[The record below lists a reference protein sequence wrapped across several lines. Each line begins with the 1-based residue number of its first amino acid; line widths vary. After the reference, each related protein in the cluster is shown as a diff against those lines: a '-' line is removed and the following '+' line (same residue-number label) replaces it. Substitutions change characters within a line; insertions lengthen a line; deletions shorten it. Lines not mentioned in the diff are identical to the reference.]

1 MNIHMYTQ
9 RFALTALAA
18 LICHATVYAQ
28 TSGSVNSESQPDTS
42 AVTAPGNDQT
52 NAGSSA
58 GVAAPS
64 ASPAPA
70 RVRAPRPTRSS
81 ATANKQI
88 SFSVQPAAKN
98 AAGAEGNNAQGDMSV
113 AATASDA
120 RAAADAATSKP
131 AAGFESY
138 EDGVRIMRGNDR
150 VVSPPRLPARVE
162 GPASTFKFEEA
173 PISEVVHVM
182 LGEILKVDYVLHQPV
197 AGSVTLATRGNV
209 SADQA
214 IFLLESA
221 LQANGIVMARDARG
235 VYHVGRAEALK
246 GIVSA
251 PRQVGFGALPPGSGA
266 VIVPLQYIGAAE
278 MATILRPMV
287 APDALLRVDTLRNL
301 LVLGGTRTQAEGWL
315 ELINTFDVD
324 LLKGMSVGLF
334 PLKYATVREVEQALR
349 LMTGGATAGAQSAQ
363 GAGGGGAAP
372 ASAGGA
378 AAAAGGAASAAT
390 AESNPFFGA
399 VRIMP
404 LERISSI
411 LVVTPRASKLD
422 EARKW
427 IERFDRPSDNSTEPQ
442 LFVYPVQ
449 NGSAKH
455 LASVLSGIFGGGGG
469 QTATGGTGVAPGL
482 GSSTSSTSGFGSQN
496 QSQTGSLLG
505 MNNNSNRA
513 TPGFGSQ
520 NNQSN
525 QGGQGSAGVTAAT
538 LGQGGVRIIADEVNN
553 AILIYAPRSE
563 YAKLEASLR
572 RLDIRSAQVLIEAM
586 IVEVTLK
593 DDLQYGLQ
601 WKFSDGFNF
610 NNGYN
615 GTGTLGTAL
624 TGTSP
629 GFTYSLFKS
638 ATDIRAT
645 LSALAGKSLIKVISN
660 PSVTVMDNQVATIL
674 VGDQIPIKT
683 GETLINSTTAN
694 TVTNFQYKDTGV
706 SLAVT
711 PSVNAGNIVTMQVAQ
726 SITDVVGTPD
736 TITGQRAFTQRQIG
750 TKVAIRSGETLVL
763 GGLIKDNTSTTKS
776 GIPLLQ
782 DIPVAGK
789 LFGSTQTS
797 TNRTELLVI
806 LTPRVVRS
814 DEDARELNEEMR
826 NQMKTFTSVE
836 RLDARVRQP
845 LASSDSGALSAPPF
859 NKGVIT
865 P

>member
-1 MNIHMYTQ
+1 MNIYMYTQ
-9 RFALTALAA
+9 RFALTAMAA
-18 LICHATVYAQ
+18 LLCHATVYAQ
-28 TSGSVNSESQPDTS
+28 TSADATS
-42 AVTAPGNDQT
+42 TAQLDAPAVTNSQNGAAD
-52 NAGSSA
+52 AASSA
-58 GVAAPS
+58 GGAPPA
-64 ASPAPA
+64 ASPAATPA
-70 RVRAPRPTRSS
+70 RAPRATRSS

-88 SFSVQPAAKN
+88 TYSVQPAAKN
-98 AAGAEGNNAQGDMSV
+98 AAVAGGSKASGTSAV
-113 AATASDA
+113 AATTEEA
-120 RAAADAATSKP
+120 RALADAQASKP
-131 AAGFESY
+131 AVIESH
-138 EDGVRIMRGNDR
+138 EGGVRIMRGNDR
-150 VVSPPRLPARVE
+150 VIAPPRVPARVE

-235 VYHVGRAEALK
+235 VYHVGRADVLK

-278 MATILRPMV
+278 MATILRPMI

-324 LLKGMSVGLF
+324 LLKGMSVGIF
-334 PLKYATVREVEQALR
+334 PLKYATVREVDQALR
-349 LMTGGATAGAQSAQ
+349 LMTGGAAAAAPS
-363 GAGGGGAAP
+363 AGGSGAAP
-372 ASAGGA
+372 ASAGGGGAAAA
-378 AAAAGGAASAAT
+378 AAAAGNAAASM
-390 AESNPFFGA
+390 AEANPFFGA

-411 LVVTPRASKLD
+411 LVVAPRASNLE

-427 IERFDRPSDNSTEPQ
+427 IERFDRPSDNSTEAQ

-469 QTATGGTGVAPGL
+469 QSATGGTGVSPGL
-482 GSSTSSTSGFGSQN
+482 GTSTSSTQGFGSQN
-496 QSQTGSLLG
+496 QSQTGALLG
-505 MNNNSNRA
+505 MSNNSNRA

-520 NNQSN
+520 NNQAGL
-525 QGGQGSAGVTAAT
+525 GGQGNAGVTAMT
-538 LGQGGVRIIADEVNN
+538 LGQSGVRIIADEVNN

-593 DDLQYGLQ
+593 DGLEYGLQ
-601 WKFSDGFNF
+601 WNF
-610 NNGYN
+610 KDVRNNGN
-615 GTGTLGTAL
+615 VGTGVLGTAL
-624 TGTSP
+624 GTATAG
-629 GFTYSLFKS
+629 GFSYTLRNSADTIS
-638 ATDIRAT
+638 ATLR
-645 LSALAGKSLIKVISN
+645 ALADKSLIKVISS
-660 PSVTVMDNQVATIL
+660 PSVMVMDNQVASIV

-706 SLAVT
+706 NLAVT

-726 SITDVVGTPD
+726 SITDVGAKDLV
-736 TITGQRAFTQRQIG
+736 TGQNSFTQRQIG

-763 GGLIKDNTSTTKS
+763 GGLIKDNISTSKS

-789 LFGSTQTS
+789 LFGSNVSSIT
-797 TNRTELLVI
+797 RTELLVI
-806 LTPRVVRS
+806 LTPRVLRS

-836 RLDARVRQP
+836 RLDSRVGP
-845 LASSDSGALSAPPF
+845 SSVQFDSGALSAPPF